1 MTSAA
6 SPTPPHKVYLVGFM
20 GAGKT
25 TVGRALARRLGW
37 RFEDIDVE
45 VERREGQTIADIFR
59 LRGEGHFRAAERVA
73 LQACLGVPDTV
84 VATGGGTFV
93 DPANRAAMLA
103 DGVVVWLDVPL
114 SRVLDRMPTDGRRPL
129 AASRADLESLYH
141 ARRAAYQLAHLRLD
155 AATAS
160 SEELVEV
167 LIHRLGW

>member
-1 MTSAA
+1 
-6 SPTPPHKVYLVGFM
+6 M

-37 RFEDIDVE
+37 RFEDIDTE
-45 VERREGQTIADIFR
+45 VERREGRSIADIFR
-59 LRGEGHFRAAERVA
+59 LLGEGHFRAAERET
-73 LQACLGVPDTV
+73 LQACLGQADTV
-84 VATGGGTFV
+84 VATGGGTFA

-103 DGVVVWLDVPL
+103 DGLVVWIDVPL
-114 SRVLDRMPTDGRRPL
+114 ARVFERVPSDGRRPL
-129 AASRADLESLYH
+129 ASSRSDLESLYH